1 MSKRTVDVDED
12 YIQELEEE
20 NRALTSA
27 LDQIAGMSRV
37 IGDDATDEQL
47 QSALDEIFTLAVPD
61 DEDDDAAAPD
71 DEFEQD
77 GPDSGDFDE
86 EAED

>member
-1 MSKRTVDVDED
+1 MANRTVDVDED

-47 QSALDEIFTLAVPD
+47 QSALDEIFTLAVP
-61 DEDDDAAAPD
+61 ESDAPETD
-71 DEFEQD
+71 
-77 GPDSGDFDE
+77 GDFDE